1 MKSRNAVVLILSSSF
16 TLVQAPVV
24 NAHDNQSVRAEIRSL
39 QNQINQINR
48 QLAGLVPSQFEVV
61 FRDSQRTV
69 HLAPGATEVVAL
81 GCQNGE
87 VVVTGGYNSNPQE
100 IMQIVL
106 NGPFFDGVHSG
117 WRVDFHNPSDS
128 TVTVDLAVSVGCTKG
143 VGRGE

>member
-1 MKSRNAVVLILSSSF
+1 MKSMNVIVLALSSSF
-16 TLVQAPVV
+16 TLIEGPVV
-24 NAHDNQSVRAEIRSL
+24 NAHESQSVRAEIRAL
-39 QNQINQINR
+39 QNQINQIDR
-48 QLAGLVPSQFEVV
+48 QLAGLTPSQFEIV
-61 FRDSQRTV
+61 FRDLQRTV
-69 HLAPGATEVVAL
+69 QLAPGATEVVAL

-117 WRVDFHNPSDS
+117 WRVDFHNPSDA